1 VTQAATRACLAWGGI
16 LARYGIEA
24 PSPAAAALLGRN
36 AVLAEYPSTPRR
48 SRLSLFERAE
58 RVGGQ
63 DASGWVL
70 YRIVKGN
77 GQGSTGGAARRLMAR
92 IVASARVFMV
102 APSGCVE

>member
-1 VTQAATRACLAWGGI
+1 MRWLLEFYNERRGI

-24 PSPAAAALLGRN
+24 PLPAAAVLLGRN

-48 SRLSLFERAE
+48 SPLSLLERAE

-70 YRIVKGN
+70 YRIVKDD
-77 GQGSTGGAARRLMAR
+77 ARDGPGRLA
-92 IVASARVFMV
+92 
-102 APSGCVE
+102 